1 MTDSSFGRYRNLIRF
16 IRNWPLYF
24 SHKRSSKFLPARFS
38 TRGTL
43 LTFDVPTFELYLV
56 FKEIFLSD
64 FYSIDEWIDTLPRDP
79 VVVDVGGNAGYF
91 SMLLLSR
98 RPATSLFAY
107 EPIERNFELFQNNIK
122 INPVIS
128 GKAHVFH
135 RAVTGK
141 NIDSITLYKEATSD
155 NSVTAS
161 VFQDFESH
169 NLNAVTV
176 KAISLQQ
183 ILSENKL
190 EQVDFLK
197 LDCEGSEYPIVY
209 DSPPE
214 IWKKIKTVFLE
225 VHNLDEDRRN
235 LQTIDRF
242 LKTAGYTT
250 TRRLASNGCYAV
262 FATRK

>member
-1 MTDSSFGRYRNLIRF
+1 MTYSSLGRYRNLVRF
-16 IRNWPLYF
+16 IRNWPHYF
-24 SHKRSSKFLPARFS
+24 SHKRSSTFLPARFS
-38 TRGTL
+38 TRGTS

-64 FYSIDEWIDTLPRDP
+64 FYSIDEWIDRLPKAP
-79 VVVDVGGNAGYF
+79 VVVDIGGNAGYF
-91 SMLLLSR
+91 SMLLLSK
-98 RPATSLFAY
+98 RPSASLFAY

-128 GKAHVFH
+128 GSAHVFH
-135 RAVTGK
+135 RAVTGRPT
-141 NIDSITLYKEATSD
+141 DSITLYKEANSD

-176 KAISLQQ
+176 KAISLEQ
-183 ILSENKL
+183 ILQENKL
-190 EQVDFLK
+190 DQVDFLK
-197 LDCEGSEYPIVY
+197 IDCEGSEYPIVY

-214 IWKKIKTVFLE
+214 IWKKIETVFLE
-225 VHNLDEDRRN
+225 VHNLDEDKRN
-235 LQTIDRF
+235 LKSIDQF
-242 LKTAGYTT
+242 LKTVGYKTT
-250 TRRLASNGCYAV
+250 HRLANNGCYAV

>member
-1 MTDSSFGRYRNLIRF
+1 MTDSSLGRYRNLLRF

-24 SHKRSSKFLPARFS
+24 SHKRSSAFLPARFS
-38 TRGTL
+38 TRGTS

-64 FYSIDEWIDTLPRDP
+64 FYSIDEWINTLPKNP

-91 SMLLLSR
+91 SMLLLSKL
-98 RPATSLFAY
+98 PTTTLFAY
-107 EPIERNFELFQNNIK
+107 EPIERNFELFQNNIN
-122 INPVIS
+122 INPVIC
-128 GKAHVFH
+128 GKARVFH

-141 NIDSITLYKEATSD
+141 FIDSITLFKEADSD

-169 NLNAVTV
+169 NLKAETV
-176 KAISLQQ
+176 KAISLEQ
-183 ILSENKL
+183 ILTENKL

-209 DSPPE
+209 DSPPD

-225 VHNLDEDRRN
+225 VHNLDEDKRN
-235 LQTIDRF
+235 LKSIDQF
-242 LKTAGYTT
+242 LKTAGYSTT
-250 TRRLASNGCYAV
+250 HRLASNGCYAV